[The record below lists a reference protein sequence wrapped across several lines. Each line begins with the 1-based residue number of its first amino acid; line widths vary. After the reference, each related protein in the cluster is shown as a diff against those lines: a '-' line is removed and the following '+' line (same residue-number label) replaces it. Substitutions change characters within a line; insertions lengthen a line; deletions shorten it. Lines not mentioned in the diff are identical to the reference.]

1 MGINRSFYLI
11 SYVGLRIVRSICVGL
26 ARMQGI
32 GLGIGLAKEEEA
44 PFVSKVN
51 FSSELLPSK
60 GEGPIQNPNG
70 RLQPSSLFL
79 FSFDEPLTN
88 HVYV

>member
-1 MGINRSFYLI
+1 
-11 SYVGLRIVRSICVGL
+11 
-26 ARMQGI
+26 MQGI

-70 RLQPSSLFL
+70 RLQALYMHFHFSSAIMIRYSEVDWKLKPI
-79 FSFDEPLTN
+79 DQWN
-88 HVYV
+88 